1 MAEEIAQIPKATLP
15 AGGGRIGFKQA
26 MGVQEPFLQRKAE
39 LQPQITAAEGD
50 IEKAKQ
56 AQQEVLATGQMQAQQ
71 AYGAAEQRAKEE
83 LQGKLE
89 KEPLPEFIPTKDT
102 AQDLAGLFGL
112 IGVIGMIVGKQDA
125 MQAMGAMNGMLE
137 GHRKGRQDLYKQQ
150 LQEFDKNFKSMLQK
164 HAEFRKE
171 MEDAVKLAATN
182 KEAGMQAAELAAVKA
197 GSDIVKAQ
205 LRKGD
210 LLGAYKLVDES
221 SKGADKAL
229 QLEASAREAAL
240 REAAADRRAK
250 MQIESRERLAKDK
263 AEAALKAA
271 QAKAEQKATASG
283 NKPPPKEIVAQNTLR
298 NNIIPKLEQALPEI
312 DRLQKEGKWADLT
325 TLIAIDPRLAEYQFR
340 DDKGALDV
348 ILTLAYF
355 RSKEFET
362 AGKALTKN
370 EDRILAPIV
379 RGDLRVY
386 EGIKN
391 AMEDGLTTAKKEQKA
406 LEYSYP
412 FIAEYNKALKEGEAG
427 GGGVDMNEERG
438 KAYQAIE
445 NGADIT
451 AVKKRFKERT
461 GEDLN

>member
-1 MAEEIAQIPKATLP
+1 MAEEIAQIPQPKLP
-15 AGGGRIGFKQA
+15 AGGGRIGFKEA
-26 MGVQEPFLQRKAE
+26 MGVQEPFLKRKAE
-39 LQPQITAAEGD
+39 LQPQITAAEAD
-50 IEKAKQ
+50 IATAKQ
-56 AQQEVLATGQMQAQQ
+56 AQQEVLATGKMEAQQ
-71 AYGAAEQRAKEE
+71 AFGAAEQRAKEE

-102 AQDLAGLFGL
+102 AKDIAGLFSL
-112 IGVIGMIVGKQDA
+112 IGVIGMVVGKGNA

-137 GHRKGRQDLYKQQ
+137 GHRKGRADLYKQQ
-150 LQEFDKNFKSMLQK
+150 LSEFDKNFKSMLQK

-182 KEAGMQAAELAAVKA
+182 KEAGMQAAELAATKS
-197 GSDIVKAQ
+197 GSEIVKAQ

-210 LLGAYKLVDES
+210 LLGAYKLVEES
-221 SKGADKAL
+221 AKGADQAL
-229 QLEASAREAAL
+229 QLEAKAREAAL

-250 MQIESRERLAKDK
+250 EARDAADRRAKEKLEQASKLA
-263 AEAALKAA
+263 EL
-271 QAKAEQKATASG
+271 KAEQKATAAG
-283 NKPPPKEIVAQNTLR
+283 HKPPPKEIVAQNTLR
-298 NNIIPKLEQALPEI
+298 NNVIPKLEQALPEI

-325 TLIAIDPRLAEYQFR
+325 TLMAIDPRVAEYQFR

-362 AGKALTKN
+362 AGKALTRM
-370 EDRILAPIV
+370 EDKILSPIV

-391 AMEDGLTTAKKEQKA
+391 AMEDGLATAKKEQKA

-412 FIAEYNKALKEGEAG
+412 FIAEYNKALKEGESG
-427 GGGVDMNEERG
+427 GGLDMNEERG

-445 NGADIT
+445 DGADIT
-451 AVKKRFKERT
+451 AVKERFKKRT